1 MLCVATG
8 PPHPPKNRNP
18 LARRERPV
26 YIATQRYCS
35 WEGVMAQQEGLL
47 CWNCSRATGLMGRA
61 ARMDSC
67 DNCLAD
73 LRCCRG
79 CRHFDPTRRS
89 QCRETISQPV
99 GNKEKSN
106 FCDFFQ
112 NRDAF
117 KRPGG
122 VSSEKGDKADRKS
135 NFDDLFK
142 D

>member
-1 MLCVATG
+1 
-8 PPHPPKNRNP
+8 
-18 LARRERPV
+18 
-26 YIATQRYCS
+26 
-35 WEGVMAQQEGLL
+35 MAQQEGLL
-47 CWNCSRATGLMGRA
+47 CWNCGRTTGLMGRA
-61 ARMDSC
+61 ARMDQCES
-67 DNCLAD
+67 CLAD

-106 FCDFFQ
+106 FCDFYQ
-112 NRDAF
+112 NRDAM

-122 VSSEKGDKADRKS
+122 RSSEKDDKADRKS
-135 NFDDLFK
+135 GFDDLFK